1 MSQRKAKEYRQA
13 MEQYRGVVVDVDD
26 LKRRIGAMEARH
38 RREDRDKV
46 EEIRRRQE
54 AIRER
59 ADLERAK
66 AMEKEEAARR
76 AERRRKSEQRRRAVR
91 RRRITAV
98 ACLGAVLL
106 AMVWA
111 IAMACAAAGEEETAL
126 STPVAL
132 APVSTVTPEA
142 GEDPLEAEKIE
153 AALLEQGY
161 FSDAIPLPY
170 DLQDTMRT
178 ACEEYGCPYPL
189 ALAVAEV
196 ESNFDME
203 AVGAVGEVGV
213 MQLNPG
219 PENTYWINLQAETN
233 QDPTTPAGNI
243 VCGVYLLG
251 THLINYEDTEKALMA
266 YNMGPAGALQAWE
279 AGVTSTEYTERSWRP
294 RTAGRR
300 CWVETVQF
308 QRGEPGADQT
318 RGGGAGQV
326 PPLAGP
332 GTLQGGPPGPWG
344 HRGAPRLQP
353 GRDPERGGGVAV
365 RLGDNPGRRGVGRRS
380 GGAGGQNA
388 YTY

>member
-13 MEQYRGVVVDVDD
+13 MEQYQGVAADVDD

-111 IAMACAAAGEEETAL
+111 I
-126 STPVAL
+126 VAL

-161 FSDAIPLPY
+161 FSEEIPLSY
-170 DLQDTMRT
+170 DLQDVMRT
-178 ACEEYGCPYPL
+178 ACAEYGCPYTL

-196 ESNFDME
+196 ESHFDMD

-219 PENTYWINLQAETN
+219 PENTYWINLQAETD

-279 AGVTSTEYTERSWRP
+279 AGVTSTEYTEKVMEAANRW
-294 RTAGRR
+294 
-300 CWVETVQF
+300 E
-308 QRGEPGADQT
+308 
-318 RGGGAGQV
+318 
-326 PPLAGP
+326 
-332 GTLQGGPPGPWG
+332 
-344 HRGAPRLQP
+344 
-353 GRDPERGGGVAV
+353 AV
-365 RLGDNPGRRGVGRRS
+365 LG
-380 GGAGGQNA
+380 
-388 YTY
+388 

>member
-59 ADLERAK
+59 ADLEQAK
-66 AMEKEEAARR
+66 AMERAEAARR

-111 IAMACAAAGEEETAL
+111 IAMACAAAGEEKTAL
-126 STPVAL
+126 PTPVAL

-161 FSDAIPLPY
+161 FSEEIPLSY
-170 DLQDTMRT
+170 DLQDVMRT
-178 ACEEYGCPYPL
+178 ACAEYGCPYTL

-196 ESNFDME
+196 ESHFDMD
-203 AVGAVGEVGV
+203 AVGAVGEVGI

-219 PENTYWINLQAETN
+219 PQNTYWINLEAETGE
-233 QDPTTPAGNI
+233 DPTTPAGNI
-243 VCGVYLLG
+243 ICGAYLLG
-251 THLINYEDTEKALMA
+251 THMANYGEPEKALMA
-266 YNMGPAGALQAWE
+266 YNMGPGGAAQAWA
-279 AGVTSTEYTERSWRP
+279 AGITSTEYSAKVMEAMDRW
-294 RTAGRR
+294 
-300 CWVETVQF
+300 E
-308 QRGEPGADQT
+308 
-318 RGGGAGQV
+318 
-326 PPLAGP
+326 
-332 GTLQGGPPGPWG
+332 
-344 HRGAPRLQP
+344 
-353 GRDPERGGGVAV
+353 AV
-365 RLGDNPGRRGVGRRS
+365 LG
-380 GGAGGQNA
+380 
-388 YTY
+388 

>member
-1 MSQRKAKEYRQA
+1 MK
-13 MEQYRGVVVDVDD
+13 
-26 LKRRIGAMEARH
+26 MEAENAK
-38 RREDRDKV
+38 REAKDAER
-46 EEIRRRQE
+46 EQR
-54 AIRER
+54 AIRE
-59 ADLERAK
+59 AVEQAK
-66 AMEKEEAARR
+66 AMEKAEVARR

-111 IAMACAAAGEEETAL
+111 IAMACAAAGE
-126 STPVAL
+126 
-132 APVSTVTPEA
+132 
-142 GEDPLEAEKIE
+142 DPLEVEKIE

-279 AGVTSTEYTERSWRP
+279 AGVTSTEYTEKVMEAANRW
-294 RTAGRR
+294 
-300 CWVETVQF
+300 E
-308 QRGEPGADQT
+308 
-318 RGGGAGQV
+318 
-326 PPLAGP
+326 
-332 GTLQGGPPGPWG
+332 
-344 HRGAPRLQP
+344 
-353 GRDPERGGGVAV
+353 AV
-365 RLGDNPGRRGVGRRS
+365 LG
-380 GGAGGQNA
+380 
-388 YTY
+388 

>member
-66 AMEKEEAARR
+66 AMEKEEAERR
-76 AERRRKSEQRRRAVR
+76 EASRRRNERRRRIVR
-91 RRRITAV
+91 RRRITAL
-98 ACLGAVLL
+98 ACMAALALAV
-106 AMVWA
+106 VWA
-111 IAMACAAAGEEETAL
+111 VAMACAAVGADEPETIL
-126 STPVAL
+126 PDPVA
-132 APVSTVTPEA
+132 VTPITTPA
-142 GEDPLEAEKIE
+142 AVLGEDPLEEEKIE

-161 FSDAIPLPY
+161 FSEEIPLSY
-170 DLQDTMRT
+170 DLQDVMRT
-178 ACEEYGCPYPL
+178 ACAEYGCPYTL

-196 ESNFDME
+196 ESHFDMD

-219 PENTYWINLQAETN
+219 PENTYWINLEAETGE
-233 QDPTTPAGNI
+233 DPTTPAGNI
-243 VCGVYLLG
+243 ICGVYLLG

-279 AGVTSTEYTERSWRP
+279 AGVTSTEYTEKVMEAANRW
-294 RTAGRR
+294 
-300 CWVETVQF
+300 E
-308 QRGEPGADQT
+308 
-318 RGGGAGQV
+318 
-326 PPLAGP
+326 
-332 GTLQGGPPGPWG
+332 
-344 HRGAPRLQP
+344 
-353 GRDPERGGGVAV
+353 AV
-365 RLGDNPGRRGVGRRS
+365 LG
-380 GGAGGQNA
+380 
-388 YTY
+388 

>member
-59 ADLERAK
+59 ADLEQAK
-66 AMEKEEAARR
+66 AMERAEAARR

-111 IAMACAAAGEEETAL
+111 IAMACAAAGEEKTAL
-126 STPVAL
+126 PTPVAL

-142 GEDPLEAEKIE
+142 GEDPLEVEKIE
-153 AALLEQGY
+153 AAMLEQGY
-161 FSDAIPLPY
+161 FSDAIPMPY

-203 AVGAVGEVGV
+203 AVGAVGEVGA

-279 AGVTSTEYTERSWRP
+279 AGITSTEYTEK
-294 RTAGRR
+294 
-300 CWVETVQF
+300 VME
-308 QRGEPGADQT
+308 
-318 RGGGAGQV
+318 
-326 PPLAGP
+326 
-332 GTLQGGPPGPWG
+332 
-344 HRGAPRLQP
+344 
-353 GRDPERGGGVAV
+353 AV
-365 RLGDNPGRRGVGRRS
+365 DRWEAVLG
-380 GGAGGQNA
+380 
-388 YTY
+388 

>member
-111 IAMACAAAGEEETAL
+111 VAMACAAVGADEPETIL
-126 STPVAL
+126 PDPVA
-132 APVSTVTPEA
+132 VTPITTPA
-142 GEDPLEAEKIE
+142 AVLGEDPLEAEKIE

-161 FSDAIPLPY
+161 FSEEIPLSY
-170 DLQDTMRT
+170 DLQDVMRT
-178 ACEEYGCPYPL
+178 ACAEYGCPYTL

-196 ESNFDME
+196 ESHFDMD
-203 AVGAVGEVGV
+203 AVGAVGEVGI

-219 PENTYWINLQAETN
+219 PQNTYWINLEAETGE
-233 QDPTTPAGNI
+233 DPTTPAGNI
-243 VCGVYLLG
+243 ICGAYLLG
-251 THLINYEDTEKALMA
+251 THMANYGEPEKALMA
-266 YNMGPAGALQAWE
+266 YNMGPGGAAQAWA
-279 AGVTSTEYTERSWRP
+279 AGITSTEYSAKVMEAMDRW
-294 RTAGRR
+294 
-300 CWVETVQF
+300 E
-308 QRGEPGADQT
+308 
-318 RGGGAGQV
+318 
-326 PPLAGP
+326 
-332 GTLQGGPPGPWG
+332 
-344 HRGAPRLQP
+344 
-353 GRDPERGGGVAV
+353 AV
-365 RLGDNPGRRGVGRRS
+365 LG
-380 GGAGGQNA
+380 
-388 YTY
+388 

>member
-1 MSQRKAKEYRQA
+1 MLRLTANKTKLYTLVADYVDNLPPMRKTTFTKYPRTPDYALEWATEREKGRAFLSACMGRPLLKIDIDEKETGRLVWGAYKYIDLQGLR
-13 MEQYRGVVVDVDD
+13 ERG
-26 LKRRIGAMEARH
+26 M
-38 RREDRDKV
+38 V
-46 EEIRRRQE
+46 EEYVT
-54 AIRER
+54 A
-59 ADLERAK
+59 
-66 AMEKEEAARR
+66 

-126 STPVAL
+126 PTPVAL

-142 GEDPLEAEKIE
+142 GEDPLEVEKIE

-279 AGVTSTEYTERSWRP
+279 AGVTSTEYTEKVMEAANRW
-294 RTAGRR
+294 
-300 CWVETVQF
+300 E
-308 QRGEPGADQT
+308 
-318 RGGGAGQV
+318 
-326 PPLAGP
+326 
-332 GTLQGGPPGPWG
+332 
-344 HRGAPRLQP
+344 
-353 GRDPERGGGVAV
+353 AV
-365 RLGDNPGRRGVGRRS
+365 LG
-380 GGAGGQNA
+380 
-388 YTY
+388 

>member
-1 MSQRKAKEYRQA
+1 
-13 MEQYRGVVVDVDD
+13 
-26 LKRRIGAMEARH
+26 MEARH

-59 ADLERAK
+59 ADLEQAK
-66 AMEKEEAARR
+66 AMERAEAARR

-111 IAMACAAAGEEETAL
+111 IAMACAAAGEEKTAL
-126 STPVAL
+126 PTPVAL

-142 GEDPLEAEKIE
+142 GEDPLEVEKIE

-161 FSDAIPLPY
+161 FSDAIPMPY

-203 AVGAVGEVGV
+203 AVGAVGEVGA

-279 AGVTSTEYTERSWRP
+279 AGITSTEYTEK
-294 RTAGRR
+294 
-300 CWVETVQF
+300 VME
-308 QRGEPGADQT
+308 
-318 RGGGAGQV
+318 
-326 PPLAGP
+326 
-332 GTLQGGPPGPWG
+332 
-344 HRGAPRLQP
+344 
-353 GRDPERGGGVAV
+353 AV
-365 RLGDNPGRRGVGRRS
+365 DRWEAVLG
-380 GGAGGQNA
+380 
-388 YTY
+388 

>member
-59 ADLERAK
+59 ADLEQAK
-66 AMEKEEAARR
+66 AMEKAEVARR

-111 IAMACAAAGEEETAL
+111 IAMACAAAGE
-126 STPVAL
+126 
-132 APVSTVTPEA
+132 
-142 GEDPLEAEKIE
+142 DPLEVEKIE

-243 VCGVYLLG
+243 ACGVYLLG

-279 AGVTSTEYTERSWRP
+279 AGVTSTEYTEKVMEAANRW
-294 RTAGRR
+294 
-300 CWVETVQF
+300 E
-308 QRGEPGADQT
+308 
-318 RGGGAGQV
+318 
-326 PPLAGP
+326 
-332 GTLQGGPPGPWG
+332 
-344 HRGAPRLQP
+344 
-353 GRDPERGGGVAV
+353 AV
-365 RLGDNPGRRGVGRRS
+365 LG
-380 GGAGGQNA
+380 
-388 YTY
+388 

>member
-26 LKRRIGAMEARH
+26 LKRRIGAVEARH

-66 AMEKEEAARR
+66 AMEKAEAARR
-76 AERRRKSEQRRRAVR
+76 EERRRKSEQRRRAVR

-126 STPVAL
+126 PTPVAL

-161 FSDAIPLPY
+161 FSEEIPLSY
-170 DLQDTMRT
+170 DLQDVMRT
-178 ACEEYGCPYPL
+178 ACAEYGCPYPL

-196 ESNFDME
+196 ESHFDMD
-203 AVGAVGEVGV
+203 AVGAVGEVGI

-219 PENTYWINLQAETN
+219 PQNTYWINLEAETGE
-233 QDPTTPAGNI
+233 DPTTPAGNI
-243 VCGVYLLG
+243 ICGAYLLG
-251 THLINYEDTEKALMA
+251 THMANYGEPEKALMA
-266 YNMGPAGALQAWE
+266 YNMGPGGAAQAWA
-279 AGVTSTEYTERSWRP
+279 AGITSTEYSAKVMEAMDRWE
-294 RTAGRR
+294 A
-300 CWVETVQF
+300 V
-308 QRGEPGADQT
+308 
-318 RGGGAGQV
+318 
-326 PPLAGP
+326 LA
-332 GTLQGGPPGPWG
+332 
-344 HRGAPRLQP
+344 
-353 GRDPERGGGVAV
+353 
-365 RLGDNPGRRGVGRRS
+365 
-380 GGAGGQNA
+380 
-388 YTY
+388 

>member
-59 ADLERAK
+59 ADLEQAK
-66 AMEKEEAARR
+66 AMEKAEAERS
-76 AERRRKSEQRRRAVR
+76 AERRRRSEKRRRQIVR
-91 RRRITAV
+91 QRITFLV
-98 ACLGAVLL
+98 CLAVLFVVMVL
-106 AMVWA
+106 AMVA
-111 IAMACAAAGEEETAL
+111 ACKSVEDQRKETTPPDPVAV
-126 STPVAL
+126 TPVAL
-132 APVSTVTPEA
+132 QAEDP

-196 ESNFDME
+196 ESNFDLE

-243 VCGVYLLG
+243 ACGVYLLG
-251 THLINYEDTEKALMA
+251 THLINYEDTERTLMA

-279 AGVTSTEYTERSWRP
+279 DGITSTEYTEKVMEAMDRW
-294 RTAGRR
+294 
-300 CWVETVQF
+300 E
-308 QRGEPGADQT
+308 
-318 RGGGAGQV
+318 
-326 PPLAGP
+326 
-332 GTLQGGPPGPWG
+332 
-344 HRGAPRLQP
+344 
-353 GRDPERGGGVAV
+353 AV
-365 RLGDNPGRRGVGRRS
+365 LG
-380 GGAGGQNA
+380 
-388 YTY
+388 

>member
-13 MEQYRGVVVDVDD
+13 MEQYRGVAVDVDD

-59 ADLERAK
+59 ADLERDK
-66 AMEKEEAARR
+66 AMEKAEAARR

-111 IAMACAAAGEEETAL
+111 IAMACAAAGAEETAL
-126 STPVAL
+126 PTPVAL
-132 APVSTVTPEA
+132 APVSTMTPEA

-219 PENTYWINLQAETN
+219 PGSSYHAEIQAATGL
-233 QDPTTPAGNI
+233 DPTTASGNI
-243 VCGVYLLG
+243 AGGCYKLGLYLAKYG
-251 THLINYEDTEKALMA
+251 SVEKAAMA
-266 YNMGPAGALQAWE
+266 YNMGEGGARSAWDS
-279 AGVTSTEYTERSWRP
+279 GITSTDYSKAVKE
-294 RTAGRR
+294 AM
-300 CWVETVQF
+300 ETWECTVN
-308 QRGEPGADQT
+308 A
-318 RGGGAGQV
+318 
-326 PPLAGP
+326 
-332 GTLQGGPPGPWG
+332 W
-344 HRGAPRLQP
+344 
-353 GRDPERGGGVAV
+353 GGV
-365 RLGDNPGRRGVGRRS
+365 
-380 GGAGGQNA
+380 
-388 YTY
+388 